1 MSLERTFHFGAGT
14 SAARARILALSAA
27 GCLAV
32 ATELRAQGGEE
43 LDAGTYEVLVNGELV
58 GLERFVVQ
66 SDGAAV
72 QAAARVTSSH
82 ETAGIVAG
90 EVRLLL
96 DQAYRPDR
104 YELKPSGGDLGSV
117 VGLRRANRLR
127 MQTESE
133 EGERVKE
140 FVAPDDLVILERGF
154 AHHYY
159 LLLGLVR
166 EGTGGQQLSLVV
178 PSEGRQFRATV
189 RDEGEESVPVDG
201 QTVTARRYVIEG
213 GGEAH
218 TLWASADGRVLRV
231 EIPTLGWAARR
242 RP

>member
-1 MSLERTFHFGAGT
+1 MSLERTAGPWT
-14 SAARARILALSAA
+14 GMVRRLALIAG

-32 ATELRAQGGEE
+32 APGLYAQGGEE
-43 LDAGTYEVLVNGELV
+43 LDAGTYEILLNGELV

-72 QAAARVTSSH
+72 RAAGRVTSSH
-82 ETAGIVAG
+82 DAAGIVAG

-96 DQAYRPDR
+96 DQVYRPDR
-104 YELKPSGGDLGSV
+104 YELKPSGGSLGSV
-117 VGLRRANRLR
+117 VGLRRGNRLR
-127 MQTESE
+127 MQTESAD
-133 EGERVKE
+133 GERVKE

-154 AHHYY
+154 AHHYF
-159 LLLGLVR
+159 LLLGLIR
-166 EGTGGQQLSLVV
+166 ESASGEQLSLVV

-189 RDEGEESVPVDG
+189 HDEGEDAVSIDG
-201 QTVTARRYVIEG
+201 ETVTARRYVVEG
-213 GGEAH
+213 GGETH
-218 TLWASADGRVLRV
+218 TLWESSDGRVLRV

>member
-1 MSLERTFHFGAGT
+1 MSLERTAGSWT
-14 SAARARILALSAA
+14 AVARILTLIAA
-27 GCLAV
+27 GCLTAV
-32 ATELRAQGGEE
+32 AELDAQAGQAGEE
-43 LDAGTYEVLVNGELV
+43 LDAGIYEILLNGELV

-72 QAAARVTSSH
+72 RAAARVTSSR
-82 ETAGIVAG
+82 EAAGIVSG

-96 DQAYRPDR
+96 DEAYRPDR
-104 YELKPSGGDLGSV
+104 YELKPSGGSLGSV

-140 FVAPDDLVILERGF
+140 FVAPDGLVILERGF
-154 AHHYY
+154 AHHYF

-166 EGTGGQQLSLVV
+166 EGAGIQQLSLVV

-189 RDEGEESVPVDG
+189 RDEGEEAVPVNG
-201 QTVTARRYVIEG
+201 ETVTARRYVVEG
-213 GGEAH
+213 GGETH
-218 TLWASADGRVLRV
+218 TLWESADGRVLRV

>member
-1 MSLERTFHFGAGT
+1 MSLERTAGSWT
-14 SAARARILALSAA
+14 GVARILALIAA
-27 GCLAV
+27 GCLTAV
-32 ATELRAQGGEE
+32 AELDAQAGQAGEE
-43 LDAGTYEVLVNGELV
+43 LDAGTYEILLNGELV

-72 QAAARVTSSH
+72 RAAARVTSSR
-82 ETAGIVAG
+82 EAAGIVSG

-96 DQAYRPDR
+96 NEAYRPDR
-104 YELKPSGGDLGSV
+104 YELKPSGGSLGSV

-140 FVAPDDLVILERGF
+140 FVAPDGLVILERGF
-154 AHHYY
+154 AHHYF

-166 EGTGGQQLSLVV
+166 EGAGIQQLSLVV

-189 RDEGEESVPVDG
+189 RDEGEEAVPVNG
-201 QTVTARRYVIEG
+201 ETVTARRYVVEG
-213 GGEAH
+213 GGETH

>member
-1 MSLERTFHFGAGT
+1 MSLERSGRSWIGG
-14 SAARARILALSAA
+14 ARILVIPALAA
-27 GCLAV
+27 ACLAV
-32 ATELRAQGGEE
+32 VPDLSAQGGEQ
-43 LDAGTYEVLVNGELV
+43 LDAGTFEVLLNGELV

-66 SDGAAV
+66 NDGVAV
-72 QAAARVTSSH
+72 RAAARVTSSRDA
-82 ETAGIVAG
+82 AGIVAG

-96 DQAYRPDR
+96 DQSYRPDR
-104 YELKPSGGDLGSV
+104 YELKPSGGSLGSV
-117 VGLRRANRLR
+117 VGLRRANRFR

-140 FVAPDDLVILERGF
+140 FVAPDGLVILERGF
-154 AHHYY
+154 AHHYF

-166 EGTGGQQLSLVV
+166 EGAGGQQLSLVV

-189 RDEGEESVPVDG
+189 RDEGEESVPVNG
-201 QTVTARRYVIEG
+201 QTVTARRYVVEG
-213 GGEAH
+213 GGETH
-218 TLWASADGRVLRV
+218 TMWTSADGRVLRV

>member
-1 MSLERTFHFGAGT
+1 MSLEANLRSWAGGA
-14 SAARARILALSAA
+14 RVLVIPALTVA
-27 GCLAV
+27 CLASV
-32 ATELRAQGGEE
+32 PDLQAQGGEE
-43 LDAGTYEVLVNGELV
+43 LDAGTFEVLLNGELV

-66 SDGAAV
+66 SDGVAV
-72 QAAARVTSSH
+72 RAAARVTSSRDVV
-82 ETAGIVAG
+82 GIVSG

-96 DQAYRPDR
+96 DQSYRPDR
-104 YELKPSGGDLGSV
+104 YELKPSGGSLGSV
-117 VGLRRANRLR
+117 VGLRRANRFR

-140 FVAPDDLVILERGF
+140 FVAPDGLVILERGF
-154 AHHYY
+154 AHHYF

-166 EGTGGQQLSLVV
+166 EGAGGQQLSLVV

-201 QTVTARRYVIEG
+201 QTVTARRYVVEG
-213 GGEAH
+213 GGEIH
-218 TLWASADGRVLRV
+218 TMWTSADGRVLRV

>member
-1 MSLERTFHFGAGT
+1 MSLEHTLRLAVCRT
-14 SAARARILALSAA
+14 ARLRILALAAA
-27 GCLAV
+27 GCFAV
-32 ATELRAQGGEE
+32 AAELHAQEGEE
-43 LDAGTYEVLVNGELV
+43 LDAGTYEVLLNGELV

-72 QAAARVTSSH
+72 RAAARITSSH
-82 ETAGIVAG
+82 EAAGIVAG

-96 DQAYRPDR
+96 DPAYRPDR
-104 YELKPSGGDLGSV
+104 YELKPSGGDLGSI

-140 FVAPDDLVILERGF
+140 FVAPGDLVILERGF
-154 AHHYY
+154 AHHYF

-166 EGTGGQQLSLVV
+166 ESSGGQQLSLVV
-178 PSEGRQFRATV
+178 PSEGRQFRATI
-189 RDEGEESVPVDG
+189 RDEGEDSVPG
-201 QTVTARRYVIEG
+201 QAVTARRYVVEG
-213 GGEAH
+213 GGETH

-231 EIPTLGWAARR
+231 EIPTLGWTARR